1 VTKIAFAARYADDTP
16 YAYGRLTIRLVD
28 GGSGAALPNGL
39 GVTPRTV
46 NLDADGE
53 AIVDLTP
60 NADISDP
67 VGTFYAVTVNDS
79 TPTVVRY
86 IEVPAP
92 NGSGN
97 SEIPYDWDDDTI
109 QRLAVNPPTS
119 IPAPG
124 SGTVG
129 QVVTVVD
136 NGDGKVYELGDLT
149 DTGVDVTASAPMLKA
164 ASAPGYFAGAAAFVS
179 LSADRTVE
187 YATDIDNSVT
197 EAGGTQDE
205 VNDNSSMLHTLG
217 LVKAG
222 KAHDA
227 ADDAAAAAE
236 AAADDAAAAAADA
249 LETTDVAAGL
259 SQVVAHTYLKV
270 GRDDVGSPAHDEGAF
285 ECDTDLQFPDGLDV
299 RIWGR
304 LVRNPGPG
312 SFAEWLTRN
321 VDGLVGTVDAY
332 ELAVFDDADGDLAWF
347 AEHIKVGE
355 TVEQDPR
362 IQTAKGLVQN
372 PAFGVIGGIRHTID
386 YTGGPGGVGVEKLWV
401 PSAYPDVV
409 TADGI
414 GWRCVQ
420 TVTHAGAESMNLG
433 YTEPFMLGMSKH
445 ESHLFVVQM
454 FNGIDGTCLVDL
466 HASDATAADTI
477 TCRMGT
483 TWTPAGSQGEIV
495 GFAAGGTT
503 TDASE
508 LTTGTLAFARLP
520 IGTTSTTVPAGN
532 DSRFSDARTP
542 TAHKTSHATGGSD
555 ALAPSDI
562 GAVPTSRQIAGLDL
576 TSDQDAAALRAAL
589 ALGTAYPLDS
599 DTDAALTAASDS
611 KVATQKATKSY
622 VDAQFPIHRSA
633 TTSRRISTKGSFNTG
648 AAEGMTT
655 TGDRVYAPIFLPAG
669 TYNTL
674 SVRSTTAG
682 TSTWRLGIFNGA
694 SGDPTR
700 PGTVLKDAGT
710 INLSVTAAML
720 TLSSLN
726 FTIPADGW
734 YWCCAQVET
743 YTSAPQ
749 LVCAHADS
757 KTDLLFPGWPGQEGN
772 YLRAYCGYQDLSPSA
787 GALTTANA
795 ITGNAS
801 TGLDYA
807 GNVPRFWVGP

>member
-92 NGSGN
+92 NGSGDT
-97 SEIPYDWDDDTI
+97 EVPYAWDDETI

-179 LSADRTVE
+179 LGLHRTVE

-270 GRDDVGSPAHDEGAF
+270 GHDGSPAHDEGAF

-542 TAHKTSHATGGSD
+542 TAHKTSHATGGGD

-562 GAVPTSRQIAGLDL
+562 GAVPTSRTVAGLDL
-576 TSDQDAAALRAAL
+576 SADRNAAALRAAL
-589 ALGTAYPLDS
+589 GLWTPIANETLGSASGSRTYDITGYRFVRITVAARSNRNGTIDTIRLRFNGDTGSNYSTNTTAFTTSVAAFDIAGENTN
-599 DTDAALTAASDS
+599 TDRSGYVVIQFGYMAGSWLTGTVMGTGPSSTATTAANSPS
-611 KVATQKATKSY
+611 NGFAW
-622 VDAQFPIHRSA
+622 
-633 TTSRRISTKGSFNTG
+633 KG
-648 AAEGMTT
+648 A
-655 TGDRVYAPIFLPAG
+655 
-669 TYNTL
+669 
-674 SVRSTTAG
+674 
-682 TSTWRLGIFNGA
+682 
-694 SGDPTR
+694 
-700 PGTVLKDAGT
+700 
-710 INLSVTAAML
+710 
-720 TLSSLN
+720 
-726 FTIPADGW
+726 
-734 YWCCAQVET
+734 
-743 YTSAPQ
+743 TSAAPTSIEVYTAIGKFVAGSSF
-749 LVCAHADS
+749 LV
-757 KTDLLFPGWPGQEGN
+757 EG
-772 YLRAYCGYQDLSPSA
+772 RA
-787 GALTTANA
+787 
-795 ITGNAS
+795 
-801 TGLDYA
+801 
-807 GNVPRFWVGP
+807 

>member
-1 VTKIAFAARYADDTP
+1 MTKIAIAARYADDTP
-16 YAYGRLTIRLVD
+16 YGHGRLTIRLVN
-28 GGSGAALPNGL
+28 GGSGAALPGGL
-39 GVTPRTV
+39 AVVPVRNV

-60 NADISDP
+60 NGDITDP
-67 VGTFYAVTVNDS
+67 VGTFYAITVNDS

-92 NGSGN
+92 NGSGDT
-97 SEIPYDWDDDTI
+97 EVPYAWDDETI

-129 QVVTVVD
+129 EVLTLVD
-136 NGDGKVYELGDLT
+136 DGNGKRYELRPAAGGVST
-149 DTGVDVTASAPMLKA
+149 DTALVVEASAPTLKA
-164 ASAPGYFAGAAAFVS
+164 ASVADAYEEAADLLGVSPSIKATTAGALGV
-179 LSADRTVE
+179 L
-187 YATDIDNSVT
+187 IT
-197 EAGGTQDE
+197 EPGDTQDE
-205 VNDNSSMLHTLG
+205 VNENASNVARLAMAIGDRART
-217 LVKAG
+217 
-222 KAHDA
+222 D
-227 ADDAAAAAE
+227 AAE
-236 AAADDAAAAAADA
+236 AAAAAAAAAADA

-270 GRDDVGSPAHDEGAF
+270 GHDDVGSPAHDEGAF

-433 YTEPFMLGMSKH
+433 YTEPFMLGMSEH

-576 TSDQDAAALRAAL
+576 TADRDAAALRAAL

-599 DTDAALTAASDS
+599 DTDAALAAASDS

-622 VDAQFPIHRSA
+622 VDARFPIHRSA

-694 SGDPTR
+694 AGDPTR

-710 INLSVTAAML
+710 IDLSVTAAML

-749 LVCAHADS
+749 LVCAFADA

>member
-1 VTKIAFAARYADDTP
+1 
-16 YAYGRLTIRLVD
+16 
-28 GGSGAALPNGL
+28 
-39 GVTPRTV
+39 
-46 NLDADGE
+46 
-53 AIVDLTP
+53 
-60 NADISDP
+60 
-67 VGTFYAVTVNDS
+67 
-79 TPTVVRY
+79 
-86 IEVPAP
+86 
-92 NGSGN
+92 
-97 SEIPYDWDDDTI
+97 
-109 QRLAVNPPTS
+109 
-119 IPAPG
+119 
-124 SGTVG
+124 
-129 QVVTVVD
+129 
-136 NGDGKVYELGDLT
+136 DLT

-179 LSADRTVE
+179 LSKDRTVE

-270 GRDDVGSPAHDEGAF
+270 GHDGSPAHDEGAF

-542 TAHKTSHATGGSD
+542 TAHKTSHATGGGD

-576 TSDQDAAALRAAL
+576 TADRSASAVAAALPMWQTIANTTLGSASGSQSFNITGYRFVRITLISRSNRNGTIDTIRLRFNGDTGSNYSTNTNAFTTFIGAL
-589 ALGTAYPLDS
+589 DIAGENTNTDRSGYVVIQFGYMAGSWLTGTVMGTGPSSTA
-599 DTDAALTAASDS
+599 TTAANSPS
-611 KVATQKATKSY
+611 NGFAW
-622 VDAQFPIHRSA
+622 
-633 TTSRRISTKGSFNTG
+633 KG
-648 AAEGMTT
+648 A
-655 TGDRVYAPIFLPAG
+655 
-669 TYNTL
+669 
-674 SVRSTTAG
+674 
-682 TSTWRLGIFNGA
+682 
-694 SGDPTR
+694 
-700 PGTVLKDAGT
+700 
-710 INLSVTAAML
+710 
-720 TLSSLN
+720 
-726 FTIPADGW
+726 
-734 YWCCAQVET
+734 
-743 YTSAPQ
+743 TSAAPTSIEVYTAIGKFVAGSSF
-749 LVCAHADS
+749 LV
-757 KTDLLFPGWPGQEGN
+757 EG
-772 YLRAYCGYQDLSPSA
+772 RA
-787 GALTTANA
+787 
-795 ITGNAS
+795 
-801 TGLDYA
+801 
-807 GNVPRFWVGP
+807 